1 MPGTGAG
8 VGLGLAGG
16 LDWTPLQLG
25 SDLKLWLRPQSLSN
39 PNRLLQTE
47 DLTTT
52 WTSTALTPTTGFT
65 DPNGGSTAWNI
76 VADDAVARFIAQD
89 TQGFQAGS
97 TEMMQFWCKRGA
109 GHDGS
114 SQSRFRFYDGVAGYN
129 SDFLASATWE
139 LKTFT
144 QTMNASSTRVSCNIY
159 PDITTNQNSI
169 LVWHPQCEAGGTATP
184 YKANAATAGGIVAQW
199 DDSSGN
205 GNHATQGT
213 QASQP
218 LVVSGALDNFS
229 GAQFDG
235 VDDAL
240 ALTTEL
246 SASGAFEYWVVLDR
260 STASSS
266 HYLFNGADNTL
277 EYILLNNADPS
288 AIVTSTAT
296 DAGKVVSTASVDVG
310 SPVRLRVARDAS
322 NNMVAY
328 ENAVDITTGSPTM
341 TGTEYFSLIGKRS
354 NNSGYYDGLKYE
366 IILLTSALSAQ
377 NVTNM
382 NDYLSRRYPSV

>member
-1 MPGTGAG
+1 
-8 VGLGLAGG
+8 
-16 LDWTPLQLG
+16 
-25 SDLKLWLRPQSLSN
+25 
-39 PNRLLQTE
+39 
-47 DLTTT
+47 
-52 WTSTALTPTTGFT
+52 
-65 DPNGGSTAWNI
+65 
-76 VADDAVARFIAQD
+76 
-89 TQGFQAGS
+89 
-97 TEMMQFWCKRGA
+97 
-109 GHDGS
+109 
-114 SQSRFRFYDGVAGYN
+114 
-129 SDFLASATWE
+129 
-139 LKTFT
+139 
-144 QTMNASSTRVSCNIY
+144 MNASSTRVSCNIY